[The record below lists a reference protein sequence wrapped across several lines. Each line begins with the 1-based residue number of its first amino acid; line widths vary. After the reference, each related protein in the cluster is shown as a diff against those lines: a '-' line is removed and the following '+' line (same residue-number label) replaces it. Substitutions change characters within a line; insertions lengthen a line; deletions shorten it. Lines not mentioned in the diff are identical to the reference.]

1 LKGRI
6 SVPRIIHR
14 TSDHQIPDALE
25 QVDTLDTVKWTGD
38 IADDLLD
45 SLPVPN
51 ILQELG
57 HRTEWEDEE
66 LKKALRAIVLKLQAI

>member
-1 LKGRI
+1 M
-6 SVPRIIHR
+6 PRIIHR
-14 TSDHQIPDALE
+14 TSDHQIPGALE
-25 QVDTLDTVKWTGD
+25 QVDTLDTAKWTGD

-57 HRTEWEDEE
+57 HRTEWKDEE
-66 LKKALRAIVLKLQAI
+66 LKKALRAIVLKLQTI